1 MIFMSGYCLLLINY
15 CSIYINK
22 METAFVIQIV
32 QIGQYG
38 TKLTNADFFSYW
50 PTLIRQILV
59 FWILSRFYMCIKD
72 KIETFCLCRLMR
84 QNGKEAKANKQMKLF
99 HLKSKRNETRKS
111 LKKSFM
117 LKKKFKPV
125 IVLNLLKCWTLWSER
140 IKTHKTIFY
149 C

>member
-1 MIFMSGYCLLLINY
+1 
-15 CSIYINK
+15 

-38 TKLTNADFFSYW
+38 TKSTNADFFSYW
-50 PTLIRQILV
+50 PTLIRQIFV

-84 QNGKEAKANKQMKLF
+84 QNGKEAKGNKQMKLF

-117 LKKKFKPV
+117 LKKKIQACYCLEFIKM
-125 IVLNLLKCWTLWSER
+125 LNSLKRKVKNT
-140 IKTHKTIFY
+140 
-149 C
+149 

>member
-1 MIFMSGYCLLLINY
+1 MSGYCLLLINY

-32 QIGQYG
+32 QIGQYA
-38 TKLTNADFFSYW
+38 TKSTNADFFSYW

-72 KIETFCLCRLMR
+72 KIETFFLCRLMR
-84 QNGKEAKANKQMKLF
+84 QNGKEAKGNKRMKLF

-117 LKKKFKPV
+117 LKKK
-125 IVLNLLKCWTLWSER
+125 NSSQLLS
-140 IKTHKTIFY
+140 
-149 C
+149 